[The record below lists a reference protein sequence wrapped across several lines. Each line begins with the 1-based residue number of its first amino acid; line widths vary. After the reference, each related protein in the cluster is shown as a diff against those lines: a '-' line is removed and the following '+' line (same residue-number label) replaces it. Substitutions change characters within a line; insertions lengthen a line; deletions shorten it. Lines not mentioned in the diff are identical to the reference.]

1 MLYISC
7 FSHVWLSATPW
18 TVAHQAPLLMRFPRQ
33 EYWSGLPCPPPGNL
47 PDPGIKLASLMSPA
61 LAGRFFTTSATWEAL
76 EEEWIHVYVWL
87 SLFAVHLNLSTLLI
101 SYTSIQSKQFLKRK
115 PQEAP
120 SPLLLCENTARRRLS
135 KPGSETSSDTES
147 AAALILDFPASRT
160 IRNKFLLFVS
170 HSAYGWASLV
180 AKSVKKNLP
189 AGDLLQC
196 RRPGFNP
203 WVGKI
208 PWRRKWQPIPVFL
221 PWESHGQRS
230 MMGYCPWGHKS

>member
-1 MLYISC
+1 
-7 FSHVWLSATPW
+7 
-18 TVAHQAPLLMRFPRQ
+18 MRFSRQ

-87 SLFAVHLNLSTLLI
+87 SLFAVHMNLSTLLI

-120 SPLLLCENTARRRLS
+120 SPLLLCENTARRQLS

-160 IRNKFLLFVS
+160 IRNKFLLFES

-180 AKSVKKNLP
+180 AKSVKKICLQEISCN
-189 AGDLLQC
+189 AGDPDSIPELG
-196 RRPGFNP
+196 RSPGEGNGNLFQYSCLENP
-203 WVGKI
+203 TDRGA
-208 PWRRKWQPIPVFL
+208 
-221 PWESHGQRS
+221 
-230 MMGYCPWGHKS
+230 